1 MLESNTR
8 TERPS
13 LIKYAWL
20 SIATAVFTIS
30 LKLAAYFLT
39 GSVGLFSD
47 ALEGFVNLAAA
58 IVVFITLKIVEKPP
72 DDEHEYGHDKA
83 EYFSSGIEGTLIV
96 VAALSI
102 LYTSIERLLNPQPLQ
117 QVGLGLALAL
127 AASAINLGVGQLLI
141 RAGKQHDSI
150 TLEADGKHLMSDV
163 WTSVGVVVGI
173 LIAVWSGFERIDP
186 LIGILVGLKI
196 GWEGIRIF
204 RRSAGGLMDI
214 AIVPD
219 ERASVEYILNSYAAE
234 GVTWHA
240 LKTRQA
246 GSRRFI
252 NVHLLVPG
260 AWRVQEA
267 HDMAETIVTEI
278 QTKINY
284 ATVITHIE
292 PFEDPKSFDDW

>member
-1 MLESNTR
+1 MSQHRPL

-83 EYFSSGIEGTLIV
+83 EYFSSGIEGTLII

-196 GWEGIRIF
+196 GWEGIQIF

-219 ERASVEYILNSYAAE
+219 ERAAVETILNSYAVE

-240 LKTRQA
+240 LRTRQA

-260 AWRVQEA
+260 AWPVQEA
-267 HDMAETIVTEI
+267 HDMAETIDAEI
-278 QTKINY
+278 QAKINY

-292 PFEDPKSFDDW
+292 PVEDPKSFDDW